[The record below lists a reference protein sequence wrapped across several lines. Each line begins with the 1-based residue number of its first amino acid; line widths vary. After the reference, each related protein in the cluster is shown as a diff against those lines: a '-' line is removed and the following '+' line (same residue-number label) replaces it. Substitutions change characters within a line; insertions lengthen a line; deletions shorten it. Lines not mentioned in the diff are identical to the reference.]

1 MPLVLIRKS
10 DYSYETLK
18 PLIFGMLDRLGGHR
32 MAPGSRVLIKPNLLT
47 PATPRQAILTHPFIV
62 RAVVEYA
69 LNQNA
74 RPLVADSPA
83 MGSFSKILRDSGIQE
98 ALAPLKVDCR
108 PFQDSL
114 KIDIGEPFGSIDIAR
129 EVIEADFIINLPKF
143 KTHSQMLLTLGV
155 KNLFGCIVGYRKPEW
170 HMKTGVNR
178 PLFARLLVQL
188 YRRIS
193 PAFTILDGILALEGE
208 GPGKRGTPKE
218 VGLLLGSDNALA
230 LDRTVC
236 RILDL
241 EPDHVPTLRAARE
254 LELLDDSFAIDG
266 PLYPVRP
273 FRLPQSAPSLL
284 YGPQSLQRL
293 IRLHFLPR
301 PVVDADLCRQC
312 GACWTI
318 CPARAID
325 ESARPLEF
333 DYDRCIRC
341 CCCIEVCPYG
351 ALHTVDPLPGRM
363 IRKLIA
369 RFS

>member
-62 RAVVEYA
+62 RAAVEYA

-188 YRRIS
+188 YHRIS

-208 GPGKRGTPKE
+208 GPGNGERRRRLACSSAATTPWPST
-218 VGLLLGSDNALA
+218 GPFAGYLIWN
-230 LDRTVC
+230 
-236 RILDL
+236 RI
-241 EPDHVPTLRAARE
+241 TC
-254 LELLDDSFAIDG
+254 
-266 PLYPVRP
+266 
-273 FRLPQSAPSLL
+273 
-284 YGPQSLQRL
+284 
-293 IRLHFLPR
+293 PR
-301 PVVDADLCRQC
+301 
-312 GACWTI
+312 
-318 CPARAID
+318 
-325 ESARPLEF
+325 
-333 DYDRCIRC
+333 
-341 CCCIEVCPYG
+341 
-351 ALHTVDPLPGRM
+351 
-363 IRKLIA
+363 
-369 RFS
+369 